1 MEWNEEGVEG
11 VVRFVR
17 RLWRLVNEVAER
29 APSGDAGDG
38 ELARAAHRAIAAVTD
53 DLGRRF
59 QFNTPIARIRELVHE
74 LAKDTAA
81 PAARLAAETAV
92 QLVQPYAPHVAEEL
106 WSRLGHERLWEQPW
120 PQADEAM
127 LKRET
132 IELVLQVNGKVRD
145 RLEVPA
151 GLSED
156 ELVAH
161 ATASERVRRYL
172 DGSEPRKVIVVPDKL
187 VNVVI

>member
-17 RLWRLVNEVAER
+17 RLWRIVSEVAEQG
-29 APSGDAGDG
+29 PSGEAGDG

-59 QFNTPIARIRELVHE
+59 QFNTPIARIRELVNA
-74 LAKDTAA
+74 LAQDPSA
-81 PAARLAAETAV
+81 PGARLAAETAV
-92 QLVQPYAPHVAEEL
+92 QLIQPYAPHLAEEL
-106 WSRLGHERLWEQPW
+106 WAKLGHERLWEQPW
-120 PQADEAM
+120 PVADDAM
-127 LKRET
+127 LERDT

-151 GLSED
+151 GLSKD
-156 ELVAH
+156 ELIEH
-161 ATASERVRRYL
+161 AKQSERVLSYL
-172 DGSEPRKVIVVPDKL
+172 NGGEPRKVIVVPDKL
-187 VNVVI
+187 VNIVV